1 MKLKDVDQNAHGRR
15 LNSLQILPNREV
27 LKGMMRK
34 IVTADR
40 LVRAKSQM
48 SLPKMN
54 NFQYVVSLLGP
65 MPIVLA

>member
-1 MKLKDVDQNAHGRR
+1 MKLKDVDQNVHGPK

-27 LKGMMRK
+27 MKGMTRR

-40 LVRAKSQM
+40 QVRVKSQM

-54 NFQYVVSLLGP
+54 NFPYVVSLLGL
-65 MPIVLA
+65 MPIVLV